1 MNSRFVILTLV
12 FFAVTQ
18 SFAQQRSTTSFGL
31 ELGYGTRTQ
40 NTSGYLARGFY
51 SVEFGTIEME
61 FGALMTSIADDAFG
75 FDIKTRIPIESQRKK
90 TSLLASLGFQTLV
103 WSNTVSLGVPIGVHY
118 RIAVSEGI
126 VLEPSI
132 NVAPSF
138 VLTPEDKNFVL
149 FDVRLG
155 IRF

>member
-1 MNSRFVILTLV
+1 MKSLLLIVLV
-12 FFAVTQ
+12 LFLAAEV
-18 SFAQQRSTTSFGL
+18 SAQQKDNTSFGL

-40 NTSGYLARGFY
+40 NTSGLLARGFY

-61 FGALMTSIADDAFG
+61 LGVLMTTIADDAFG

-90 TSLLASLGFQTLV
+90 TSLLASFGFQTLV

-118 RIAVSEGI
+118 RIAASESV

>member
-1 MNSRFVILTLV
+1 MKSLV
-12 FFAVTQ
+12 LIVLVLFLAVEV
-18 SFAQQRSTTSFGL
+18 SAQQKDNTSFGL
-31 ELGYGTRTQ
+31 ELGYGTRSQ
-40 NTSGYLARGFY
+40 NTSGLLARGFY

-61 FGALMTSIADDAFG
+61 LGVLMTTIADDAFG
-75 FDIKTRIPIESQRKK
+75 FDIKTRIPIESQRKRMSLI
-90 TSLLASLGFQTLV
+90 TSFGIQTLV
-103 WSNTVSLGVPIGVHY
+103 WSNTVSIGVPIGVHY
-118 RIAVSEGI
+118 RIAASESV

>member
-1 MNSRFVILTLV
+1 MKSLLLILLAL
-12 FFAVTQ
+12 FFAAE
-18 SFAQQRSTTSFGL
+18 SSAQEKNNTSFGL
-31 ELGYGTRTQ
+31 ELGYGTRTE

-51 SVEFGTIEME
+51 AVEFGTIEME
-61 FGALMTSIADDAFG
+61 LGALMTSIADDAFG
-75 FDIKTRIPIESQRKK
+75 FDIKTRIPVESQRKK
-90 TSLLASLGFQTLV
+90 TSLLASFGFQTLV

-118 RIAVSEGI
+118 RVAASDDI
-126 VLEPSI
+126 VLEPSV

>member
-1 MNSRFVILTLV
+1 MKSLFLIVIVLFL
-12 FFAVTQ
+12 AAA
-18 SFAQQRSTTSFGL
+18 SSAQEKDNTSFGL

-40 NTSGYLARGFY
+40 NTSGYVVRGFY
-51 SVEFGTIEME
+51 GVQFGTIEME
-61 FGALMTSIADDAFG
+61 IGALMTSIADDAFG

-90 TSLLASLGFQTLV
+90 TSLLASFGLQALV

-118 RIAVSEGI
+118 RIAASEDI

>member
-1 MNSRFVILTLV
+1 MKSLLLILLV
-12 FFAVTQ
+12 LFLAAE
-18 SFAQQRSTTSFGL
+18 SSAQEKDNTSFGL

-40 NTSGYLARGFY
+40 NTSGYLVRGFY
-51 SVEFGTIEME
+51 GVQFGTIEME
-61 FGALMTSIADDAFG
+61 IGALMTSIADDAFG

-90 TSLLASLGFQTLV
+90 TSLVASFGLQALV
-103 WSNTVSLGVPIGVHY
+103 WSNTVSIGVPIGVHY
-118 RIAVSEGI
+118 RIAASEDI
-126 VLEPSI
+126 LLEPSI

>member
-1 MNSRFVILTLV
+1 MKSLLLIALV
-12 FFAVTQ
+12 LFLAAD
-18 SFAQQRSTTSFGL
+18 SSAQQKDNTSFGL
-31 ELGYGTRTQ
+31 ELGYGTRSQ
-40 NTSGYLARGFY
+40 NTSGYLVRGFY
-51 SVEFGTIEME
+51 AVEFGTIEME
-61 FGALMTSIADDAFG
+61 LGALMTSIADDGFG

-90 TSLLASLGFQTLV
+90 TSLVASFGFQTFV

-118 RIAVSEGI
+118 RIAASEDI

>member
-1 MNSRFVILTLV
+1 MKSLLVILLV
-12 FFAVTQ
+12 LFFTAE
-18 SFAQQRSTTSFGL
+18 SSAQEKNNTSFGL
-31 ELGYGTRTQ
+31 ELGYGTRTE

-51 SVEFGTIEME
+51 AVEFGTIEME
-61 FGALMTSIADDAFG
+61 LGALMTSIADDAFG

-90 TSLLASLGFQTLV
+90 TSLLASFGFQTLV

-118 RIAVSEGI
+118 RIAASEDI

>member
-1 MNSRFVILTLV
+1 MKSLLLIVFVLFLAAEV
-12 FFAVTQ
+12 
-18 SFAQQRSTTSFGL
+18 SAQQKDNTSFGL

-40 NTSGYLARGFY
+40 NTSGLLARGFY

-61 FGALMTSIADDAFG
+61 LGVLMTTIADDAFG
-75 FDIKTRIPIESQRKK
+75 FDIKTRIPIEAQRKK
-90 TSLLASLGFQTLV
+90 TSLLASFGFQTFV

-118 RIAVSEGI
+118 RIAASESV